1 MEPKMEQKI
10 AMVRSW
16 GVAFTGGSIPPL
28 VCAEESDDGDA
39 CSLGENRN
47 AGRATQSTPAKAM
60 KPAAASLTVKG
71 SYH

>member
-1 MEPKMEQKI
+1 MEPKMEQNI

-16 GVAFTGGSIPPL
+16 GVAFTGGRIPPL
-28 VCAEESDDGDA
+28 EWAGDSDTGDG